1 MSRFNPSL
9 SELLQMGVRG
19 FHVAENLQTYVEIP
33 DNFDDDA
40 AEAARLDTPGCGLVS
55 KYVEQNIVNQ
65 ALEWAEHFDRNAE
78 APPQIGTVTTHDAAD
93 VDRLEVN
100 TNGECEGFA
109 PEPGTTGVRPAADIP
124 EAMLYEYRRDSTTNT
139 GEPLRDPDGQIIHE
153 LYPFACFAECNDPAD
168 AAQLVLN
175 RTTDRAGFT
184 YLIRTGTTITVFK
197 MSGTM
202 PNWRASSRGPWTPL
216 VASD

>member
-9 SELLQMGVRG
+9 PELLRMGVRG
-19 FHVAENLQTYVEIP
+19 FHTARNHETYVEIP
-33 DNFDDDA
+33 DHLDDDA

-78 APPQIGTVTTHDAAD
+78 APPQVESDTTHAVAA
-93 VDRLEVN
+93 VDRLEIN
-100 TNGECEGFA
+100 TNGECEGYA

-124 EAMLYEYRRDSTTNT
+124 EAMLYEYRRDSTTNA

-168 AAQLVLN
+168 AARLVLN

-184 YLIRTGTTITVFK
+184 YLIRTGTTITIFK
-197 MSGTM
+197 MTGAMSHWMG
-202 PNWRASSRGPWTPL
+202 RSRGPWTPL
-216 VASD
+216 VASG